1 MENQGLKG
9 KVSISNAK
17 TKEEITIPLILSLQT
32 IEMLVE
38 DALKSDLTI
47 LIEPIINK

>member
-1 MENQGLKG
+1 MEDKRVKG
-9 KVSISNAK
+9 KVSIFNLK
-17 TKEEITIPLILSLQT
+17 TKEEIKIPLILSLQT

-47 LIEPIINK
+47 LIEPIIN

>member
-17 TKEEITIPLILSLQT
+17 TKEITIPLILSLQT

-47 LIEPIINK
+47 LIEPIINQ